1 MSESYDIYMTG
12 VGGQGIGL
20 LAEALAR
27 AVDRAGLSVR
37 GCDTHGLAQRGGIVS
52 SHLRIGAS
60 AHSPLVSPGRA
71 DLVIALER
79 HEALRAARS
88 YLRPGGT
95 LVWYDASWQPLGVRL
110 GLAAE
115 VGREEVEAECVSRG
129 AASHRVLREDLADP
143 RMQNTAILGE
153 LAARGLPPGVQAE
166 HFRAALA
173 DLMDGAGLERNLRIL
188 DRAGSRVG

>member
-1 MSESYDIYMTG
+1 MSDRYDIYMTG

-27 AVDRAGLSVR
+27 AVDHAGKSVR

-52 SHLRIGAS
+52 SHLRIGKS
-60 AHSPLVSPGRA
+60 AHSPLVSPGQA

-79 HEALRAARS
+79 HEALRAART
-88 YLRPGGT
+88 YLKRGGV

-110 GLAAE
+110 GEAAE
-115 VGREEVEAECVSRG
+115 VGRSEVEAECAVREAQSC
-129 AASHRVLREDLADP
+129 RVLREDLDDP
-143 RMQNTAILGE
+143 RTQNTAILGE
-153 LAARGLPPGVQAE
+153 LAARGLPPGVGAE

-173 DLMDGAGLERNLRIL
+173 DLMDGATLERNLRIL
-188 DRAGSRVG
+188 DLARP